1 MTAPRHQLMVS
12 GVSGKL
18 LNDLPTPA
26 LGCVTP
32 KPRIW
37 VCRNQDH
44 PWNYRYCRLSF
55 CFQFPPYGQ
64 GRAVIIGGMGCSHQV
79 SFGPADSAF
88 TPINVR
94 MARDPGAFGARIGSC
109 ELHGGC
115 CCEVLARFV
124 ISRHGTGTDV
134 IYPAMQG
141 EITLDRKSV
150 V

>member
-1 MTAPRHQLMVS
+1 RMRRRGSCGRGHRSRAQR
-12 GVSGKL
+12 
-18 LNDLPTPA
+18 
-26 LGCVTP
+26 
-32 KPRIW
+32 R
-37 VCRNQDH
+37 
-44 PWNYRYCRLSF
+44 
-55 CFQFPPYGQ
+55 FPF
-64 GRAVIIGGMGCSHQV
+64 GRFWTRMCMWLVVGACSRQV

-94 MARDPGAFGARIGSC
+94 MARDPGAFGARLGSC

-141 EITLDRKSV
+141 EITLFQSSHNRGM
-150 V
+150 